1 MLRGYRTFA
10 SVVGR
15 RTVLR
20 YGALGVLAALTAA
33 CSKREATGDSE
44 GGVARLALDAFAKG
58 TWDVSVVL
66 TGGGLA
72 VPKVDAGR
80 LTIEPGRFNAAA
92 GLLAKTKARG
102 EYAFSGG
109 QLRVHSIEFWDEPTS
124 TWQAT
129 YGEAF
134 SGTGLPAEVTGSA
147 SADVQW
153 SMGTA
158 QQVLPATWD
167 GRTLR
172 FTGHDFHDK
181 TVAVTVTR
189 AA

>member
-1 MLRGYRTFA
+1 MLPEFRTFA

-15 RTVLR
+15 RTALR

-33 CSKREATGDSE
+33 CSGKEAAGGAE
-44 GGVARLALDAFAKG
+44 GGVARLALDVFAKG

-66 TGGGLA
+66 TGGTLA
-72 VPKVDAGR
+72 QPKVDAGR
-80 LTIEPGRFNAAA
+80 LTVDAGRFTADP
-92 GLLAKTKARG
+92 GLLGKTKTRG
-102 EYAFSGG
+102 EYALSAG
-109 QLRVHSIEFWDEPTS
+109 QVRVHGIEYWDEPTQ
-124 TWQAT
+124 TWLAT
-129 YGEAF
+129 YGEPF
-134 SGTGLPAEVTGSA
+134 TGSGLPADVPASA

-172 FTGHDFHDK
+172 CTGHDFHGK
-181 TVAVTVTR
+181 AVAVTATR
-189 AA
+189 A